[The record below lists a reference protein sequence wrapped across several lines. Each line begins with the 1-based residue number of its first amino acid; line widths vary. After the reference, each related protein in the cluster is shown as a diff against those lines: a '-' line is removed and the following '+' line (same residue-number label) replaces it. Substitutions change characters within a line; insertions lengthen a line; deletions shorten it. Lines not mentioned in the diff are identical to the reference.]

1 MKKTVLVFSL
11 AASLVGLAPLAHADL
26 NGFLASVHKQALS
39 DIQKF
44 NNHLSS
50 QFGIPVPDVE
60 AIVRSVPKPEDA
72 FMILQLSQMS
82 HRSPEV
88 VLEKYQRN
96 KGQGWGNLAK
106 ELGIKPGSREFH
118 NLKRGNLSFTGER
131 GDRDDER
138 ERGHGKGK
146 GKDHDK
152 GQGNSREKGR
162 GKD

>member
-1 MKKTVLVFSL
+1 MKKTVLAFSL
-11 AASLVGLAPLAHADL
+11 AASLLGLVPVAHADL

-44 NNHLSS
+44 NNHLSK

-82 HRSPEV
+82 HKSPEMV
-88 VLEKYQRN
+88 MEKYQQNRS
-96 KGQGWGNLAK
+96 KGWGNLAK

-118 NLKRGNLSFTGER
+118 DLKRGNLSFTGER
-131 GDRDDER
+131 GDRDEGR
-138 ERGHGKGK
+138 ERGSANKGNGHDKAHGK
-146 GKDHDK
+146 DRD
-152 GQGNSREKGR
+152 KGR

>member
-11 AASLVGLAPLAHADL
+11 AASMVCLAPVARADL

-44 NNHLSS
+44 NNHLSK

-82 HRSPEV
+82 HKSPEV
-88 VLEKYQRN
+88 VMEKYQRN

-118 NLKRGNLSFTGER
+118 ALKRGNLSFTGER
-131 GDRDDER
+131 GSGDNGRDIS
-138 ERGHGKGK
+138 HGKGNDRPEK
-146 GKDHDK
+146 SHGM
-152 GQGNSREKGR
+152 SREKSR